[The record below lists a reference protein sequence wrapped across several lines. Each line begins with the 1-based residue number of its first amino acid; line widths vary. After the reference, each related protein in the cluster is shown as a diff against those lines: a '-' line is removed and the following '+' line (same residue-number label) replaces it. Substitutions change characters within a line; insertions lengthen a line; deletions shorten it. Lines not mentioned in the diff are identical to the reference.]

1 VDRKEDNMISETGF
15 NPEAEEEVNKKEEE
29 HLDFIRQIVS
39 QDVLQGKNGGR
50 VHTRWPPEPNGYIHI
65 GHAKGFLLAYGIAR
79 DFNGKFNLRFDD
91 TNPAAEE
98 QEFVDG
104 IIEDMRWLGVDWED
118 RLFFASDYFEQLY
131 KWAEYLIKRG
141 KAYVCDLSAE
151 EISQYRGRAIE
162 EDGKTITP
170 PGKNSPYRDRTVEE
184 NLDLFRRM
192 RAGEF
197 PDGAKTLR
205 AKIDMSHPNIN
216 MRDPVMY
223 RILRAHHHRQ
233 GDSWCIY
240 PTYDWTH
247 GQSDAIEG
255 ITHST
260 CSLEF
265 ENHRPLYDWF
275 LDQLPVENRPRQIE
289 YGRLNLAHTVMSKR
303 MLRQLVE
310 EGYVR
315 GWDDPRMPTLRGL
328 RRRGYTPQAILDF
341 IQGIG
346 VTKSDG
352 FVDTSFLDYC
362 LRQDLNKHAQ
372 RRMVVLDPIKVV
384 LTNYPQGKVEDLTA
398 INNPE
403 DESAGT
409 RQVPFSREIYI
420 EREDFM
426 EQPVKKFYRLAPG
439 REVRLRYAY
448 FITCTDVIK
457 DESGNIEEL
466 RCIYD
471 PDTRGGDAPDGRR
484 VKATLHWVS
493 ARHAIDAEV
502 RLYDHLFI
510 KENPLDL
517 KEGEDWL
524 EGLNPESVKVLTGCK
539 AEPTLGDV
547 IPGQNFQ
554 FERKG
559 YFSVDLDSS
568 SGRPVFNRSVTL
580 RDTWAK
586 LKNKK

>member
-1 VDRKEDNMISETGF
+1 MTEDRTLNTEPDKDMNKPEETH
-15 NPEAEEEVNKKEEE
+15 V
-29 HLDFIRQIVS
+29 DFIRQIVV
-39 QDVLQGKNGGR
+39 QDVAEGKNDGR

-65 GHAKGFLLAYGIAR
+65 GHAKGFLLAYGIAQ

-98 QEFVDG
+98 QQFVDG
-104 IIEDMRWLGVDWED
+104 IIEDMHWLGVDWD
-118 RLFFASDYFEQLY
+118 NRLLFASDYFEQLY
-131 KWAEYLIKRG
+131 EWAEYLINAG

-151 EISQYRGRAIE
+151 EISEYRGRAIHE
-162 EDGKTITP
+162 GGRTTTP
-170 PGKNSPYRDRTVEE
+170 PGKDSPYRNRTVEE

-205 AKIDMSHPNIN
+205 ARIDMAHPNLN

-223 RILRAHHHRQ
+223 RILRATHHRQ
-233 GDSWCIY
+233 GDTWCIY

-275 LDQLPVENRPRQIE
+275 LDQLPIANHPRQIE
-289 YGRLNLAHTVMSKR
+289 YGRLNLAHTVMHKR
-303 MLRQLVE
+303 KLRQLVG
-310 EGYVR
+310 EGHLS

-328 RRRGYTPQAILDF
+328 RRRGYTAQAICDF
-341 IQGIG
+341 IHGIG

-352 FVDTSFLDYC
+352 FVETAFLDYC
-362 LRQDLNKHAQ
+362 LRQDLNKHAE
-372 RRMVVLDPIKVV
+372 RRMAVLDPMKVV
-384 LTNYPQGKVEDLTA
+384 ITNYSEGQVEELTA

-409 RQVPFSREIYI
+409 RQVPFSRELYI

-426 EQPVKKFYRLAPG
+426 EEPPKKFYRLAPDC
-439 REVRLRYAY
+439 EVRLRYAY

-457 DESGNIEEL
+457 DESGNVVEL
-466 RCIYD
+466 RCTYD
-471 PDTRGGDAPDGRR
+471 PATRGGNAPDGRR

-493 ARHAIDAEV
+493 AQHAIDAEV
-502 RLYDHLFI
+502 RLYDHLFT
-510 KENPLDL
+510 KENPLDVE
-517 KEGEDWL
+517 EGEDWL
-524 EGLNPESVKVLTGCK
+524 DGLNPDSLKVLAGCK
-539 AEPTLGDV
+539 IEPDLADV
-547 IPGQNFQ
+547 TPGKRFQ

-559 YFSVDLDSS
+559 YFCVDPDSTPET
-568 SGRPVFNRSVTL
+568 PVFNRTVTL

-586 LKNKK
+586 LQKKK

>member
-1 VDRKEDNMISETGF
+1 MANDKPHDTKNADM
-15 NPEAEEEVNKKEEE
+15 NKPENE
-29 HLDFIRQIVS
+29 HVDFIRQIVA
-39 QDVLQGKNGGR
+39 QDLAEGKNEGR

-65 GHAKGFLLAYGIAR
+65 GHAKGFLLAFGIAQ

-98 QEFVDG
+98 QQFVDG
-104 IIEDMRWLGVDWED
+104 IIEDMHWLGVDWED
-118 RLFFASDYFEQLY
+118 RLLFASDYFEQLY
-131 KWAEYLIKRG
+131 EWAEYLIKAG

-151 EISQYRGRAIE
+151 QISEYRGRAIRE
-162 EDGKTITP
+162 NGKTITP
-170 PGKNSPYRDRTVEE
+170 PGKNSPYRDRSVEE

-205 AKIDMSHPNIN
+205 AKIDMSHPNLN

-223 RILRAHHHRQ
+223 RILRATHHRQ
-233 GDSWCIY
+233 GDAWCIY

-275 LDQLPVENRPRQIE
+275 LDQLPIAHRPRQIE

-303 MLRQLVE
+303 KLRQLVE
-310 EGYVR
+310 EDLVR

-328 RRRGYTPQAILDF
+328 RRRGFTPKAIWDF
-341 IQGIG
+341 IHGIG

-352 FVDTSFLDYC
+352 FVDTAFLEYC
-362 LRQDLNKHAQ
+362 LRQDLNKHAE
-372 RRMVVLDPIKVV
+372 RRMAVLDPLKVII
-384 LTNYPQGKVEDLTA
+384 TNYPEGQVEELTA

-403 DESAGT
+403 DELAGT
-409 RQVPFSREIYI
+409 RQVPFYRELYI

-426 EQPVKKFYRLAPG
+426 EDPPKKFYRLAPG

-448 FITCTDVIK
+448 FITCTDVVK
-457 DESGNIEEL
+457 DESGNVVEL
-466 RCIYD
+466 RCTYD
-471 PDTRGGDAPDGRR
+471 PATRGGNAPDGRR

-493 ARHAIDAEV
+493 AQHAIDAKV
-502 RLYDHLFI
+502 RLYDHLFT
-510 KENPLDL
+510 KENPLDVE
-517 KEGEDWL
+517 EGEDWL
-524 EGLNPESVKVLTGCK
+524 DGLNPGSLVVLAVCK
-539 AEPTLGDV
+539 IEPTLSNVAPGDR
-547 IPGQNFQ
+547 FQ

-559 YFSVDLDSS
+559 YFCVDPDSTPES
-568 SGRPVFNRSVTL
+568 PVFNRTATL

-586 LKNKK
+586 LKQKRQS